1 VASVAFTDN
10 FIASLGCLLAPS
22 LGRLATQLLLMPEL
36 TSREREVIL
45 EETRESLSGVLH
57 AKLTRLLLVELNAA
71 RVDDR
76 LSGEDGAERWNEF
89 ITLASQRAFWDELSE
104 HYPSLLYRVECL
116 VRHRCDASH
125 RFAQRWVADRAKL
138 AALCGGP
145 LGELQSLRFGAG
157 DSHRGGLTVVLLQC
171 EGGRVVYKPRSV
183 AVDAVLNDFIAALAA
198 EHGADLSIRVPRV
211 IDGTDYGWAEFVEHS
226 YADGSDELNG
236 FYTGI
241 GHLLAV
247 MHVLGASDLH
257 AENLI
262 AHRGT
267 PVVVDCETLFTPKL
281 AVPPSGFGEA
291 LDRATEMV
299 TGTVLHIGLL
309 PGRAQALGWRGI
321 DYSGVGSLPGQQP
334 MMSRPAILKAGTD
347 EAYLGTALVPVPV
360 AKNHPSPEPALA
372 TYWPQALDGFNRLT
386 ATLRRLDEAGWLA
399 PRLQTFADCRVR
411 VVVRAT
417 EVYAE
422 IGRMLWHPVSLHNE
436 AEARQRA
443 YDLFAKMAA
452 NIRIA
457 PSDPAVI
464 ESEIEDLL
472 VGDIPFFSTLVRDGQ
487 LHGSRG
493 TRWLAPGNLAE
504 AALQHW
510 RASDFAFERNVIR
523 ATMVSA
529 YLNDGWTSMGTTL
542 VPQVIRHGE
551 LDQRRRRLA
560 ARIVQDLV
568 GNAIY
573 GRDGSV
579 AWIAPVLSV
588 TGWSVQPLAVDL
600 YGGLSGVALL
610 AAAYVREMRAGR
622 ADPVAGIE
630 ALSQAT
636 QHSLRLAEAK
646 LAAMAHSPIK
656 VRPPT
661 VGAYI
666 GLGAQIWTLLMLA
679 QWHPAGGDERERA
692 IALAEGVLHAA
703 SVDETN
709 DILTGKAG
717 AIPALLA
724 LARQTGDPRH
734 LALAV
739 QLGDQLCEQARQ
751 DGDKAYWVHPQMWP
765 TGLGGFSH
773 GVTGV
778 GWALTH
784 LARASG
790 EARFG
795 QLAESAFRFEDA
807 AFDEQEQGWT
817 DLRNLGGP
825 KTASVWCHGSVGIG
839 LAHLDLDPRMQQP
852 RTRTLLQRAV
862 RATVDRGLGWNHCL
876 CHGDL
881 GAWELLHQV
890 IPLGLASEGM
900 TEERLLA
907 RILSGVEEHG
917 PSCGL
922 TRDVFVPGLM
932 PGLGGVAYQLL
943 RMHPESGLPSVLV
956 PGALTA
962 AYETFPQ

>member
-1 VASVAFTDN
+1 MASVAFTDN
-10 FIASLGCLLAPS
+10 FIESLGCLLAPS
-22 LGRLATQLLLMPEL
+22 LGKLATQLILIPEL
-36 TSREREVIL
+36 SSREREVIL

-71 RVDDR
+71 RVGER
-76 LSGEDGAERWNEF
+76 LSGEDSAERWNEF
-89 ITLASQRAFWDELSE
+89 IALASQRSFWEELSE
-104 HYPSLLYRVECL
+104 HYPTLLHRVERL
-116 VRHRCDASH
+116 IHHRCEASYL
-125 RFAQRWVADRAKL
+125 FAQRWVADRTKL
-138 AALCGGP
+138 ATLCDGP
-145 LGELQSLRFGAG
+145 VGELQALSFGAG
-157 DSHRGGLTVVLLQC
+157 DSHRGGLTVALLRC

-183 AVDAVLNDFIAALAA
+183 AVDAVLRDFIAVLAD
-198 EHGADLSIRVPRV
+198 EHGADLSIQVPRV
-211 IDGTDYGWAEFVEHS
+211 INGIDYGWAEFVEHC
-226 YADGSDELNG
+226 YAAGEHELSC

-241 GHLLAV
+241 GHLLAI

-262 AHRGT
+262 AHRNT

-281 AVPPSGFGEA
+281 AMPPSGFGNA
-291 LDRATEMV
+291 LDRAAELV
-299 TGTVLHIGLL
+299 SGTVLHIGLL

-347 EAYLGTALVPVPV
+347 EAYLGTTMMPVPV

-372 TYWPQALDGFNRLT
+372 TYWPNALEGFDSLT
-386 ATLRRLDEAGWLA
+386 ATLRRLDAAGLLS
-399 PRLQTFADCRVR
+399 PRLQAFADCRVR

-436 AEARQRA
+436 AQARQRA
-443 YDLFAKMAA
+443 HELFAKMAA
-452 NIRIA
+452 NVVLA
-457 PSDPAVI
+457 PSDPLVI

-493 TRWLAPGNLAE
+493 VNWLPPGNLAD

-542 VPQVIRHGE
+542 VPQVIRDGD
-551 LDQRRRRLA
+551 LDQRRRKQA
-560 ARIVQDLV
+560 AQIVQGLV
-568 GNAIY
+568 SNAIR
-573 GRDGSV
+573 GNDGSV
-579 AWIAPVLSV
+579 AWIAPVLNV

-610 AAAYVREMRAGR
+610 AAAYVREMHAGR

-630 ALSQAT
+630 ALSQAIQYT
-636 QHSLRLAEAK
+636 LRLAEVK
-646 LAAMAHSPIK
+646 LAATLHGNIK
-656 VRPPT
+656 TRPPT
-661 VGAYI
+661 IGAYI
-666 GLGAQIWTLLMLA
+666 GLSAQIWTLLMLA
-679 QWHPAGGDERERA
+679 QWNRQRGDELDRA
-692 IALAEGVLHAA
+692 MALADGVLDAA
-703 SVDETN
+703 AEDETN
-709 DILTGKAG
+709 DILTGRAG
-717 AIPALLA
+717 AIPVVLA
-724 LARQTGDPRH
+724 LAKQTGEQRYLDI
-734 LALAV
+734 AV
-739 QLGDQLCEQARQ
+739 QLGQQLCDLARH
-751 DGDKAYWVHPQMWP
+751 DGDRAYWVHPQMWP

-784 LARASG
+784 LARATG
-790 EARFG
+790 ETRFEEVA
-795 QLAESAFRFEDA
+795 QAAFRFEDA
-807 AFDEQEQGWT
+807 AFDEGEQGWT

-825 KTASVWCHGSVGIG
+825 KTASVWCHGAVGIG
-839 LAHLDLDPRMQQP
+839 LAHLDLDPRMEQA
-852 RTRTLLQRAV
+852 RTRALLQHAV
-862 RATVDRGLGWNHCL
+862 RATASKGLGWNHCL

-881 GAWELLHQV
+881 GAWELLHQAV
-890 IPLGLASEGM
+890 PLGVAPDGM
-900 TEERLLA
+900 TRESLLA
-907 RILSGVEEHG
+907 HILSSLEEYG

-922 TRDVFVPGLM
+922 TKGVFVPGLM

-943 RMHPESGLPSVLV
+943 RIHPESRLPSVLLL
-956 PGALTA
+956 GNS
-962 AYETFPQ
+962 